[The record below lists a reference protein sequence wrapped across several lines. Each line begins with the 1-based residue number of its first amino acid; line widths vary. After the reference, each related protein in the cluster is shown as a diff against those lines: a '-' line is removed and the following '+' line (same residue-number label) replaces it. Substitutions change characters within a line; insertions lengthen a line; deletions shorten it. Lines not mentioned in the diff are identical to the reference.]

1 MVKHPWDK
9 WNLGERPKDEWDRI
23 SSNGY
28 LGKMQSKFNVDGGF
42 GVYVIELNSDVWEE
56 SIRGIREKERENGF
70 QVFQRNCR
78 IQRKRKHLR

>member
-1 MVKHPWDK
+1 MGSD
-9 WNLGERPKDEWDRI
+9 

-56 SIRGIREKERENGF
+56 SIWRNSGKKREKMDSKFSKGIAGSKE
-70 QVFQRNCR
+70 
-78 IQRKRKHLR
+78 KRKHLR